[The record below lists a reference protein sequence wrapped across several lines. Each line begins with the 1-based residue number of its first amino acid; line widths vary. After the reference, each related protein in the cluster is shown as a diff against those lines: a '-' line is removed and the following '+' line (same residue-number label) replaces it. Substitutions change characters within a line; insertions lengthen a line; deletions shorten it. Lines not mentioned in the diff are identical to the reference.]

1 MAPKK
6 AVGGTG
12 HKSAQNYVTK
22 LWRRGLSEE
31 DIRKQLKDRGYKL
44 GRISQ
49 LIGTTRPREVQEGIV
64 TASTVARK
72 RPAAASGSRDRPTDT
87 DEEAS
92 QKFFEYVGLTEVA
105 RIQICS

>member
-1 MAPKK
+1 M
-6 AVGGTG
+6 
-12 HKSAQNYVTK
+12 
-22 LWRRGLSEE
+22 SEE

-49 LIGTTRPREVQEGIV
+49 LIGTTRPKEVQEDIV
-64 TASTVARK
+64 AASTVARK
-72 RPAAASGSRDRPTDT
+72 RPAAASGSRDCPADT

-92 QKFFEYVGLTEVA
+92 QMFFEYVGLTAAA

>member
-6 AVGGTG
+6 AVGGAG
-12 HKSAQNYVTK
+12 QKSAQNYVTK
-22 LWRRGLSEE
+22 LWQRGLSEE

-64 TASTVARK
+64 AASA
-72 RPAAASGSRDRPTDT
+72 AAASGSRDRPTDS
-87 DEEAS
+87 DQEAS
-92 QKFFEYVGLTEVA
+92 RFFHKQFFTGDVYEISDKVA
-105 RIQICS
+105 CVLHG

>member
-6 AVGGTG
+6 AVGGAG

-49 LIGTTRPREVQEGIV
+49 LIDTTRPREVQEGIV
-64 TASTVARK
+64 AASTVARK
-72 RPAAASGSRDRPTDT
+72 RPAAASGSRDRPADT

-92 QKFFEYVGLTEVA
+92 QKFFEYDGFDGGDPNTDL
-105 RIQICS
+105 